1 MRNRKN
7 NLWPV
12 LLTVTVLLLATGL
25 RYATL
30 DRQSFWNDE
39 GNTARL
45 VERSV
50 ALIIEGA
57 AGDIHPPGYYLV
69 LHLWRATVG
78 ASEFA
83 LRSTSALC
91 GILTVAVAISL
102 GRQAGGRRSAIG
114 AGLMMALHPLSVYYS
129 QEARMYAQLG
139 LATALTLWMAVALL
153 RRGGERAKP
162 SRWIRP
168 ATGLALCVAAG
179 LYTQYTYVLALVA
192 LNAAFGLWWITQR
205 SHSWRLLG
213 QWILSHAVG
222 SLLFLP
228 WAPIA
233 LGAAG
238 WRPPDLNQGGAF
250 RALIQTLFVGTTLPD
265 APLHLILP
273 VAGGLA
279 LLTLQY
285 SLRAPRRSPR
295 RFAIWAALSMAI
307 LPAAI
312 IAAAGLYRPAYLKFL
327 MMSITPLAVALTVP
341 LSVPPGVPA
350 RSSAS
355 PVRAPVRARLRRAR
369 RSPPCRWPLLG
380 AAALLLGGL
389 LPYQIQSLT
398 QLYTN
403 PAYIR
408 DDYRG
413 IAAQIRAQG
422 RPRDAILLSA
432 PNQWEV
438 FTYYYGSR
446 PADTLPVYPAPYRPT
461 QTEAEAWIADI
472 IARHTGG
479 RLIVLLWGE
488 TESDPERLIE
498 RALSTQAYKAGES
511 WITTVRL
518 AWYGTGPAASEPDQP
533 LEAHFG
539 EEIKL
544 AGSELP
550 DSMWAPGDIVPL
562 TLFWETEATPEE
574 RLKVFVHL
582 IDGAGTLVAQADAEP
597 GVGFAPTV
605 TWQPGDTI
613 VDRYGVQLPADLVPG
628 RYTLL
633 TGMYR
638 FSGERLSITMQGK
651 DAGDTLPLYEITV
664 QARE

>member
-1 MRNRKN
+1 MTDRKN
-7 NLWPV
+7 NLWPA

-69 LHLWRATVG
+69 LHLWRAAAG

-114 AGLMMALHPLSVYYS
+114 AGLMVALHPLSVYYS

-139 LATALTLWMAVALL
+139 LCTALTLWMAVALL

-162 SRWIRP
+162 SRWMRP
-168 ATGLALCVAAG
+168 ATGFALCIAAG
-179 LYTQYTYVLALVA
+179 LYTQYTYILALVA

-213 QWILSHAVG
+213 QWILSHAAG
-222 SLLFLP
+222 GILFLP

-238 WRPPDLNQGGAF
+238 WRPPDLSQGEAG
-250 RALIQTLFVGTTLPD
+250 RALSQTLFVGTTLPD
-265 APLHLILP
+265 APLHMILP
-273 VAGGLA
+273 VAGCLA
-279 LLTLQY
+279 LLALAC

-295 RFAIWAALSMAI
+295 RFVIWAALSIAI

-312 IAAAGLYRPAYLKFL
+312 LAAAGLYRPAYLKFL
-327 MMSITPLAVALTVP
+327 MMSLAPLAVALTVP
-341 LSVPPGVPA
+341 LGTPPGVPA
-350 RSSAS
+350 GAPACSSDS
-355 PVRAPVRARLRRAR
+355 PARTSVRTPADAPVRARLRRAL
-369 RSPPCRWPLLG
+369 RSPLRRWRLLG

-389 LPYQIQSLT
+389 LPYQIQSLE

-403 PAYIR
+403 PAYVR

-438 FTYYYGSR
+438 FTYYYGSQ

-461 QTEAEAWIADI
+461 QTEAEAWITDI

-479 RLIVLLWGE
+479 RLVVLFWGDA
-488 TESDPERLIE
+488 ESDPERLIE
-498 RALSTQAYKAGES
+498 RALSTQAYKAGDT

-518 AWYGTGPAASEPDQP
+518 AWYGTGTAVPEPDRP

-539 EEIKL
+539 EGIRL
-544 AGSELP
+544 VGSDLP
-550 DSMWAPGDIVPL
+550 DTEWAPGDIVPL
-562 TLFWETEATPEE
+562 TLFWKAETTPEE

-582 IDGAGTLVAQADAEP
+582 IDGAGTLVAQTDAEP
-597 GVGFAPTV
+597 GAGFAPTL
-605 TWQPGDTI
+605 TWQPGETI
-613 VDRYGVQLPADLVPG
+613 VDR
-628 RYTLL
+628 
-633 TGMYR
+633 
-638 FSGERLSITMQGK
+638 
-651 DAGDTLPLYEITV
+651 
-664 QARE
+664 